1 MRFRT
6 TIQLEGRS
14 ATGFRVPADV
24 VAALGRGKRPP
35 VRVMIGGYTYRST
48 VAAYGELFM
57 LPLAAE
63 HREAAGVVAGDEV
76 EVELELDL
84 EPREVVVPADLAEA
98 LDGEPDARRFF
109 DVLSYSNRR
118 RLVLSVEGA
127 KTPETRARRI
137 AKVVAEL
144 GEGRA

>member
-1 MRFRT
+1 
-6 TIQLEGRS
+6 
-14 ATGFRVPADV
+14 
-24 VAALGRGKRPP
+24 
-35 VRVMIGGYTYRST
+35 
-48 VAAYGELFM
+48 
-57 LPLAAE
+57 
-63 HREAAGVVAGDEV
+63 
-76 EVELELDL
+76 
-84 EPREVVVPADLAEA
+84 VPADLAEA

-118 RLVLSVEGA
+118 RLVLSVDGA